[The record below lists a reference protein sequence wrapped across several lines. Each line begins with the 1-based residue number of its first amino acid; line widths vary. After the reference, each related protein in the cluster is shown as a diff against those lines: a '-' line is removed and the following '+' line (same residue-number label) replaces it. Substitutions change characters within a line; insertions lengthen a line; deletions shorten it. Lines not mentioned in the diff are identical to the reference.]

1 MKKWI
6 LCICAVFFLA
16 NMGVSFPSWAQD
28 KNIYYVEEEVQQKN
42 IKKNKRRREEC
53 GYSRPI
59 RVAGFVTN
67 PPFGWVNVIPSTSP
81 MKPDE
86 YQNNGF
92 AYDLFV
98 KMAKRLGF
106 RTVNV
111 GFLSYAEAITAL
123 RQGKIDVLAG
133 SYYDRRSLG
142 VGTNLLFPSYF
153 KNAVVVLFMKGKEK
167 PISSF
172 DDLKGLKGVVGQEE
186 MLYSLFYAQLPKGVQ
201 IRQVAGAR
209 EAFRSL
215 ITGEADYMISSLY
228 AAEAEIRRFKL
239 VDDIAFSNTI
249 LLDPELFFVFSSHTD
264 CRSLKPLFQKEL
276 EKEKKDERAYMSLL
290 VEYIDKWGLRFKDQP
305 SLFEQLQKEEDDDT
319 VIIDQT
325 QTAIDIKD
333 NVSVV
338 DQTQTITDTKDHAS
352 STDQPQTIK
361 NTKDN
366 ISAVD
371 QTQKNK

>member
-6 LCICAVFFLA
+6 LCIYAVFFLV
-16 NMGVSFPSWAQD
+16 NMDVPFTSWAQD

-42 IKKNKRRREEC
+42 IKKNTKRKEEC

-98 KMAKRLGF
+98 KMAERIGF

-172 DDLKGLKGVVGQEE
+172 DDLKGLKGVVRQEE
-186 MLYSLFYAQLPKGVQ
+186 MLYSLFYAQLPKEVQ

-209 EAFRSL
+209 EAFSAL

-239 VDDIAFSNTI
+239 VDDIAFSDTI

-305 SLFEQLQKEEDDDT
+305 SLFEQLEGDLGED
-319 VIIDQT
+319 VIVIDQT
-325 QTAIDIKD
+325 QMVAPEE
-333 NVSVV
+333 
-338 DQTQTITDTKDHAS
+338 A
-352 STDQPQTIK
+352 
-361 NTKDN
+361 N
-366 ISAVD
+366 ISVIE
-371 QTQKNK
+371 QTQKNTNETKEKE